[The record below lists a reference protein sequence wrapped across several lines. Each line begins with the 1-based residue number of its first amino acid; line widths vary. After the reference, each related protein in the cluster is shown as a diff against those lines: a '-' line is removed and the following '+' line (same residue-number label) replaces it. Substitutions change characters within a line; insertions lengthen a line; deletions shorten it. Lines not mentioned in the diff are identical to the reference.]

1 MKLNSKQKNSLF
13 KLVIFSIIQVFC
25 LFYYVIISEFA
36 GTFEW
41 TEYELTTNT
50 YGVIVQIL
58 NLIMLVNGIII
69 FLYIVVF
76 LIWVFKR

>member
-25 LFYYVIISEFA
+25 LIYYVIISRFA

-41 TEYELTTNT
+41 TVYELTTNT
-50 YGVIVQIL
+50 YGVVVQIL

-76 LIWVFKR
+76 LIWVIKR

>member
-13 KLVIFSIIQVFC
+13 KLVIFSLIQVFC
-25 LFYYVIISEFA
+25 LFYYVIISRSA

-50 YGVIVQIL
+50 FGVIVQIL

-76 LIWVFKR
+76 LIWVLKR